1 MHFAKRVSIRHMH
14 KIQFWVINDSNSPF
28 TAFISSKYTGSVEAL
43 IASELGL
50 SEVDIAMRER
60 TSSPIKNSG
69 L

>member
-1 MHFAKRVSIRHMH
+1 MHFANRDSIRHMH
-14 KIQFWVINDSNSPF
+14 KIQFWVTTDSNSPF